1 MVSPPFHR
9 AESASKVALWLLLLS
24 VLTHVLVPGGSLV
37 QRHSGSALSASS
49 ADLALVSPRGH
60 QATRKSQASDPDEEG
75 LADPFDPEDLQATFA
90 AAENLFPP
98 PLIRPADEYASFASL
113 SGGGAA
119 AYQPRAPP
127 SV

>member
-1 MVSPPFHR
+1 MVSPPFHPT
-9 AESASKVALWLLLLS
+9 ESASKVALWLLLVS

-49 ADLALVSPRGH
+49 ADLAVISPRGP
-60 QATRKSQASDPDEEG
+60 QATRKSQASGLDDEG
-75 LADPFDPEDLQATFA
+75 LTDPFDPEDLQATFA

-119 AYQPRAPP
+119 AFQPRAPP